1 MAQTLLRNT
10 IFSLSRDEDVEPEH
24 KRAWELGCTTFCS
37 PRGTHGLEKMP
48 HQVMFDCGLLSSGR
62 SAEAFYS
69 TKDPMFEIG

>member
-1 MAQTLLRNT
+1 MKTLNRGTSALGT
-10 IFSLSRDEDVEPEH
+10 
-24 KRAWELGCTTFCS
+24 WELGCTTFCS